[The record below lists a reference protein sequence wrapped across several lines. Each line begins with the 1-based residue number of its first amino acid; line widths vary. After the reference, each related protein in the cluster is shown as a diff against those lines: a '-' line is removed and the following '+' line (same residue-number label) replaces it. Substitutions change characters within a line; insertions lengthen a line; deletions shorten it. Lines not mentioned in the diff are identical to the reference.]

1 MLQSGQLFRWAGVGP
16 AAQVV
21 GLLLLLQPTLAGP
34 SLSGLHP
41 DRTVYFE
48 LESPGHTGALDP
60 GKPVELSVFLT
71 GGSSGQHPIVAIF
84 EGEPFV
90 RRLVPMT
97 PEPESNRLR
106 ASVTLEPFLTGVVE
120 PQERAFRVN
129 VTFAH
134 LRDMQLSRFLTRSVY
149 LTMDVQVTDDPL
161 STVPF
166 SKTEQ
171 DYLPRTMGRG
181 GSIVGEEQGGITEQ
195 DLIPSA
201 LPARQQAYWHH
212 LSHVISESWDGLLGS
227 SVGRMQAGTVEVR
240 FRLHANGDAQ
250 LIQVERSSGIRE
262 LDEAG
267 IQAILNTH
275 PFPAFPSELDSDSVD
290 MHVELNRSKG
300 AVARALRSS
309 PSRRTQPSP
318 SGLDRPRRG
327 R

>member
-1 MLQSGQLFRWAGVGP
+1 MPQSGPLFRWAGVGP
-16 AAQVV
+16 AAQVF
-21 GLLLLLQPTLAGP
+21 GLLLLLQPTLAEP

-41 DRTVYFE
+41 DRKVYFE

-71 GGSSGQHPIVAIF
+71 RGSSGQHPIVAIV

-97 PEPESNRLR
+97 PDPESNWLR

-120 PQERAFRVN
+120 PRERAFRVN

-134 LRDMQLSRFLTRSVY
+134 LRDMRLTRFLTRSVY
-149 LTMDVQVTDDPL
+149 LTMDVQVTDDQL
-161 STVPF
+161 STAPF
-166 SKTEQ
+166 FKTER
-171 DYLPRTMGRG
+171 DYLPGTMGRG

-195 DLIPSA
+195 DLIPSP

-212 LSHVISESWDGLLGS
+212 LNHLISQSWNGLLGS
-227 SVGRMQAGTVEVR
+227 SVGRKQAGTVDVQ

-250 LIQVERSSGIRE
+250 LIQVQRSSGIRE

-267 IQAILNTH
+267 LQAILKAH

-300 AVARALRSS
+300 AVARALRSAA
-309 PSRRTQPSP
+309 SRRTQPGP
-318 SGLDRPRRG
+318 SGLDRPRKG